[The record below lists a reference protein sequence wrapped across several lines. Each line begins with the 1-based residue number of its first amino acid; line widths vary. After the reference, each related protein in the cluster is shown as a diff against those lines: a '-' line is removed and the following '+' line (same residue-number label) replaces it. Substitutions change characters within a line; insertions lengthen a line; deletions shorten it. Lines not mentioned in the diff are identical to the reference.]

1 MKKSFTMIELIFV
14 IVIIGILASVA
25 LPKLWATRDDA
36 VITKVR
42 SDVANIRSA
51 IENLHT
57 QKLMMGI
64 DEYPE
69 ALDDAKKN
77 TEGEKLFDGNSS
89 IGQLLTYPI
98 YSKNVDGHWMKTD
111 DEYSNTDPITKY
123 SVKIMNNDIEFD
135 YNNSNG
141 HFDCDGL
148 NSGEANITCA
158 KLTH

>member
-14 IVIIGILASVA
+14 VVIIGILASVA

-111 DEYSNTDPITKY
+111 DDDSDGITKY
-123 SVKIMNNDIEFD
+123 NVKIMNNDIEFD

-148 NSGEANITCA
+148 NSGEADTLCS